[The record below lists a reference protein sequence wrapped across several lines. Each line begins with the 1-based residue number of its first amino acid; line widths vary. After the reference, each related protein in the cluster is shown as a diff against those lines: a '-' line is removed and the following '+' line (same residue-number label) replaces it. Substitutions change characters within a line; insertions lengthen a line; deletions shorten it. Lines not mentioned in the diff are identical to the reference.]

1 MVLEQPDLH
10 MQKNELGSIINS
22 KQIKDLHVITK
33 TRKLL
38 EETIGI
44 NLYDLGFG
52 SGFLDMTPQVWTTKE
67 KVN

>member
-52 SGFLDMTPQVWTTKE
+52 SGFLDMTPQV
-67 KVN
+67 